1 MPPPDITRAN
11 LAERTLVTLSR
22 GSWNSPDVLLV
33 ETDQGRAVVKDFAPR
48 SSPVRWTLGRWLIRR
63 EARVYRALEGH
74 PAVPRLLGRLDD
86 LALVVEHRGGAR
98 FSRRRPW
105 TFSPEFGRQL
115 REAVEGLHERG
126 VVHVD
131 LRHRSNVRAG
141 PDGRP
146 VLIDFDSAI
155 HFREGGLG
163 RRFLMPL
170 FVLADRYGL
179 RKWSRRLVPRPSA
192 ARSQPPEA
200 AVSAVSVSAVSDVA
214 PPGAEALPAPEAGAA
229 SDGGLGDS
237 RPT

>member
-1 MPPPDITRAN
+1 MPAADISRAN
-11 LAERTLVTLSR
+11 LAERTLVTLSH

-33 ETDQGRAVVKDFAPR
+33 ETDQGRAVVKDFSPR
-48 SSPVRWTLGRWLIRR
+48 ATAVRWTLGRWLIRR
-63 EARVYRALEGH
+63 EARVYRALDGH
-74 PAVPRLLGRLDD
+74 PAVPRLLGRLDA

-115 REAVEGLHERG
+115 REAVEGLHQRG

-146 VLIDFDSAI
+146 VLIDFDSAL
-155 HFREGGLG
+155 HFREGGFG
-163 RRFLMPL
+163 RRFLLP
-170 FVLADRYGL
+170 FFSLADRYGL
-179 RKWSRRLVPRPSA
+179 RKWSRRLEPRGSA
-192 ARSQPPEA
+192 EWAQAPGSEA
-200 AVSAVSVSAVSDVA
+200 
-214 PPGAEALPAPEAGAA
+214 PAA
-229 SDGGLGDS
+229 SDGGRGAS